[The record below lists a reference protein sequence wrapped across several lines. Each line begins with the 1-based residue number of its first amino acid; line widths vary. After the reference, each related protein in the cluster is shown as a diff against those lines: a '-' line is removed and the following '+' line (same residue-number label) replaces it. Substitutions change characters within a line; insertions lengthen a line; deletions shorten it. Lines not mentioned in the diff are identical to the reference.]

1 MVTATYIDRIKYA
14 QYVDGLV
21 GEILSAPD
29 IGRAVP
35 KVLGELWQRRFVGAD
50 PRLVID
56 SIWSSIYGKVEEERS
71 RSLVGRGQDGLKWSL
86 MGGYY
91 GLPKEG
97 LIHLNRVVGE
107 STRGEEQA
115 LDAIRRVLF
124 PNQYEPEP
132 PH

>member
-56 SIWSSIYGKVEEERS
+56 SIWSSIYGKVEPGTKYDPSLIASEFWRLHNQLREEWQS
-71 RSLVGRGQDGLKWSL
+71 EIYIK
-86 MGGYY
+86 
-91 GLPKEG
+91 
-97 LIHLNRVVGE
+97 
-107 STRGEEQA
+107 
-115 LDAIRRVLF
+115 
-124 PNQYEPEP
+124 
-132 PH
+132 